1 MEAAWSPV
9 PGLLHTTSDHRQ
21 ESCTIRAAKCQ
32 VLSVFCSC
40 ILGRLSV
47 TGVPGHPGAAVTW
60 KLVNTFPR
68 APFLSVQEQQAHRV
82 MVLRGG
88 GGGIALPLGRRAA
101 AVPGGGGAL
110 LRSSSGAGS
119 SLSLRW
125 AATQLLAWSFCVG
138 REGRRSGR
146 GSLASVHFP
155 LSTGSTGARIP
166 LLKFPRHRFEI
177 RWLKDGTSQPEWG
190 SNKAQI

>member
-1 MEAAWSPV
+1 MLEGEGCRGRWRPQPHHDAHRVPRMEAAWSPV

-88 GGGIALPLGRRAA
+88 GGGDSATTRAESSCGAWRGRCAAQVILGSRIFPQSEMGCDPASGVEFLCWKGGQTLGTWLPG
-101 AVPGGGGAL
+101 
-110 LRSSSGAGS
+110 
-119 SLSLRW
+119 
-125 AATQLLAWSFCVG
+125 
-138 REGRRSGR
+138 
-146 GSLASVHFP
+146 
-155 LSTGSTGARIP
+155 
-166 LLKFPRHRFEI
+166 
-177 RWLKDGTSQPEWG
+177 
-190 SNKAQI
+190 